1 MDAADSL
8 QQDIGYASFF
18 PLLITAQ
25 ILLSAWGL
33 GQEEVDFSSYVEAR
47 GKDTGKYDL
56 SELFTKVKTLVMSWT
71 ISNIVAEISEILWK
85 CR

>member
-1 MDAADSL
+1 MKMDAADSL

-33 GQEEVDFSSYVEAR
+33 GDRKKWIFEVIERLEIKIQENMAPLNYLQR
-47 GKDTGKYDL
+47 
-56 SELFTKVKTLVMSWT
+56 
-71 ISNIVAEISEILWK
+71 
-85 CR
+85 